1 MDHYVKKRFKVFRG
15 NYKPNEDKDLP
26 KAIKK
31 RSRLKKKATKT
42 KSLSDISE
50 FKTQQKSANKL
61 NKEEKLDYFQNFLLL
76 KNILS

>member
-15 NYKPNEDKDLP
+15 NYKPNEVKDLP

>member
-1 MDHYVKKRFKVFRG
+1 M
-15 NYKPNEDKDLP
+15 
-26 KAIKK
+26 KK